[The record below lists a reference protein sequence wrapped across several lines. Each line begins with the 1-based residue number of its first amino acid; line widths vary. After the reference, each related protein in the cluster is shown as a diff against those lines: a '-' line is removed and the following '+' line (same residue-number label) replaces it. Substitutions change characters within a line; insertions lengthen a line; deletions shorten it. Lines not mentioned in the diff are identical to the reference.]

1 MKRLLI
7 AILLALPLLAAPAQA
22 QTTEEQHLEFMG
34 IPIDGTL
41 NAFARKLQAKGM
53 KIINRADNI
62 ITFSGTFAGASDCTI
77 SLFGTSKKEIWR
89 ASADSNWDYYT
100 SWSSLSNHYFRW
112 KEILTQKYGN
122 PLVCIEEFQSTYP
135 PDSDAMKWIYVN
147 SGKCNY
153 RSEFYTE
160 NGYIILHINN
170 LGINK
175 NYVGIIYTDWI
186 NEQKN
191 IDSAIDDL

>member
-1 MKRLLI
+1 ME
-7 AILLALPLLAAPAQA
+7 ILLY
-22 QTTEEQHLEFMG
+22 
-34 IPIDGTL
+34 
-41 NAFARKLQAKGM
+41 
-53 KIINRADNI
+53 
-62 ITFSGTFAGASDCTI
+62 ASV
-77 SLFGTSKKEIWR
+77 FK
-89 ASADSNWDYYT
+89 
-100 SWSSLSNHYFRW
+100 
-112 KEILTQKYGN
+112 
-122 PLVCIEEFQSTYP
+122 STYP